1 MGWGGEALPLPQGS
15 LGRMRAYTG
24 PMSLRPAVLAL
35 SLAPLAIAGGFS
47 ESPRPTDP
55 MAALQR
61 KLASGAKLPFHPTRG
76 YLDAVL
82 RELGISP
89 ASQTLVFSKTSL
101 QSSFIH
107 AKNPRALYFNREAYV
122 GWIPGAPLLEIM
134 SVDPA
139 QGIQFWTIPN
149 EPKVAARA
157 KREDDECFRCH
168 GGRGGFPAAT
178 LFVQSSHTA
187 PSGYPRVS
195 TRAVLVTPRTPF
207 SQRWGGW
214 YVTGK
219 HGKLRHLGNEFAEG
233 TDEKHRI
240 DVERGANRTSLAGKF
255 NVSKYPAPGS
265 DIAALLVA
273 EHQMHV
279 QNVLTRAGHL
289 LRAGSLD
296 LDDLAQ
302 DIADAFLCV
311 GEAPL
316 EDRIIGDP
324 AFARAYLAESPKD
337 PRGRSLAELRLMG
350 RLFRW
355 SFSPMVYSASFASL
369 PASIHAKVRARV
381 EAALASNAP
390 RYKHLTD
397 EDRRVLPEILAG
409 TGAPGWETDGG
420 KGGSGDRT

>member
-1 MGWGGEALPLPQGS
+1 M
-15 LGRMRAYTG
+15 
-24 PMSLRPAVLAL
+24 V
-35 SLAPLAIAGGFS
+35 
-47 ESPRPTDP
+47 
-55 MAALQR
+55 ALQQ
-61 KLASGAKLPFHPTRG
+61 KLAAGAKLPFHPTRG

-89 ASQTLVFSKTSL
+89 SSQTLVFSKTSL
-101 QSSFIH
+101 QSSFIN
-107 AKNPRALYFNREAYV
+107 AKNPRGLYFNREVYV

-187 PSGYPRVS
+187 PSGYPRVFS
-195 TRAVLVTPRTPF
+195 RASLVTPRTPIA
-207 SQRWGGW
+207 QRWGGW

-255 NVSKYPAPGS
+255 DVSKYPAPGS
-265 DIAALLVA
+265 DIVALLVA

-296 LDDLAQ
+296 GDDLAQ
-302 DIADAFLCV
+302 EIADALLCV
-311 GEAPL
+311 GEAAL
-316 EDRIIGDP
+316 DDKVVGDP
-324 AFARAYLAESPKD
+324 VFQRAYLAETPKD
-337 PRGRSLAELRLMG
+337 SKGRSFAELRLEG
-350 RLFRW
+350 RLFQW
-355 SFSPMVYSASFASL
+355 SFSPMVYSATFASF
-369 PASIHAKVRARV
+369 PAAMHRQVRTRI
-381 EAALASNAP
+381 EAALASTAP
-390 RYKHLTD
+390 RYRHLTA
-397 EDRRVLPEILAG
+397 EDRRAIPEILAG
-409 TGAPGWETDGG
+409 TKAPGW
-420 KGGSGDRT
+420 DR